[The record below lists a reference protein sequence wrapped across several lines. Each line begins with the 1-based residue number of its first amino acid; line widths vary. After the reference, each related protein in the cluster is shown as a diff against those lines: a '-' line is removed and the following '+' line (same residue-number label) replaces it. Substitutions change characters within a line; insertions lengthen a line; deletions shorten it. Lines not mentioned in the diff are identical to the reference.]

1 MRKIF
6 LFGRFVR
13 ICFIISFTFIIYA
26 MFDMCFQ
33 SSFDIEYIL
42 ITLLVIIF
50 VVFGLIWLYSL
61 GLCINHKRDRMILIL
76 GLTKANHYE
85 KVLSNVESIDIEKE
99 LNLGFS
105 FVIKYK
111 DGYIERIKYK
121 FYRISIIEDIQY
133 NRLKR
138 QLKNLK
144 FN

>member
-1 MRKIF
+1 M
-6 LFGRFVR
+6 
-13 ICFIISFTFIIYA
+13 
-26 MFDMCFQ
+26 
-33 SSFDIEYIL
+33 
-42 ITLLVIIF
+42 
-50 VVFGLIWLYSL
+50 
-61 GLCINHKRDRMILIL
+61 
-76 GLTKANHYE
+76 
-85 KVLSNVESIDIEKE
+85 SNVESIDIEKE

-121 FYRISIIEDIQY
+121 FYRISIIEEIQY